1 MLDRRNFLG
10 LAATATVATA
20 IGLSMGPTLTREHI
34 DVASPEL
41 ETDADAGLSPR
52 RPRLRSMRQ
61 SAVAPGGGAG
71 ATGTGVHPRRA
82 ARGQLGPTSETEVT
96 IAHADVTATPGRGAR
111 GARAALP

>member
-20 IGLSMGPTLTREHI
+20 IGLSVGPTITLEHG

-41 ETDADAGLSPR
+41 ETDGAAGVAPR
-52 RPRLRSMRQ
+52 RPRQRPMRQ
-61 SAVAPGGGAG
+61 SAVAPDGVAG
-71 ATGTGVHPRRA
+71 APGTGVHPRRA
-82 ARGQLGPTSETEVT
+82 ARGQLGPMSESGVT
-96 IAHADVTATPGRGAR
+96 MAHADVTATTGRGAR